1 MIKAFKE
8 KECTSLGGVVR
19 VVVKNCLCVS
29 VVKLEVFFLFWVLA
43 VPIVTQRFRECFPG
57 GRWTIFFKI
66 VQSQKFI
73 HVFAP
78 RTVGSTVEG
87 EVDDRNI

>member
-1 MIKAFKE
+1 MRKNKRLMVIFLLFKMILVLSRKKNARV
-8 KECTSLGGVVR
+8 LGGVVR

-57 GRWTIFFKI
+57 GR
-66 VQSQKFI
+66 
-73 HVFAP
+73 
-78 RTVGSTVEG
+78 
-87 EVDDRNI
+87 